1 METETAANPADE
13 AIAAPAAISETE
25 ATTEVVETEDL
36 DDLVKLG
43 LGGDEEPVEAKLID
57 FEIDGK
63 IVKISE
69 DAKDY
74 LLRQADYTKKTTEVA
89 REREAI
95 QAEKAKIEEL
105 RTIQTAV
112 VNSQAE
118 LRALDK
124 QIEQLAN
131 TPIDGL
137 PQEHV
142 NALQSR
148 LLQLQAERQQVSIDV
163 EEIAR
168 IENQKL
174 SEEYGKQ
181 REEALAEAAKRIPNF
196 TDKRRAEL
204 ESLAVDLGIPKE
216 DVEATADPAA
226 YQILH
231 LADIGK
237 RFLESQSKARR
248 VEDAPAPATEVGGRA
263 SATKDPDKMST
274 EEWVKWRQRQITR

>member
-1 METETAANPADE
+1 MDTETAANPADE
-13 AIAAPAAISETE
+13 AIVAPATISDAE
-25 ATTEVVETEDL
+25 AQTEVADDVEDL
-36 DDLVKLG
+36 VRLG
-43 LGGDEEPVEAKLID
+43 LGDPESAPEPQIIEV
-57 FEIDGK
+57 EIDGK
-63 IVKISE
+63 MVKVSE

-89 REREAI
+89 REREAV
-95 QAEKAKIEEL
+95 QAEKAKIEEM

-112 VNSQAE
+112 VNSQAT
-118 LRALDK
+118 LRALDM

-131 TPIDGL
+131 TPIDNL

-148 LLQLQAERQQVSIDV
+148 LLQLQAERQGVSVDV

-181 REEALAEAAKRIPNF
+181 REVALAEAAKRIPNF
-196 TDKRRAEL
+196 DDKRRVEL
-204 ESLAVDLGIPKE
+204 EALALDLGIPKE

-231 LADIGK
+231 LADIGRK
-237 RFLESQSKARR
+237 FLDRQKSAQK
-248 VEDAPAPATEVGGRA
+248 VDVLAPATEVGGRA
-263 SATKDPDKMST
+263 TASKDPDKMST
-274 EEWVKWRQRQITR
+274 EEWVKWRESRLKP